1 VAKVKHRTP
10 WAYLVGNTPLHRCPA
25 GLKLILLLL
34 LSAASVLGP
43 FGAAGAAALI
53 LAGAFSVGMGPRALF
68 AGSRPLVIMLLLF
81 TAFRILSVESG
92 IPGAEAVGLSVNEAG
107 LSANIG
113 LPFGFFTLSID
124 LPSLKTGLSLSAG
137 ILVCFAAASL
147 FFAVTT
153 TTEIRHSLAR
163 AESFLTRPFLG
174 KRRPPNAQGRL
185 SLSLALMLGF
195 LPRFFENW
203 ENARLAALARGCGGI
218 RMITA
223 ILPVVTERMIEAAAE
238 TAEAL
243 ESRGL
248 EV

>member
-1 VAKVKHRTP
+1 VAHIKHRTP
-10 WAYLVGNTPLHRCPA
+10 WAYLAGNTPLHRCPA
-25 GLKLILLLL
+25 GIKLILLLL
-34 LSAASVLGP
+34 LSAASVLGA

-53 LAGAFSVGMGPRALF
+53 LAGAFSVGLGPRSLF

-81 TAFRILSVESG
+81 TAFRILSTESG
-92 IPGAEAVGLSVNEAG
+92 IPGAEA
-107 LSANIG
+107 IG
-113 LPFGFFTLSID
+113 LPFGSFTIRVD
-124 LPSLKTGLSLSAG
+124 IAALKSGLSLSAG

-174 KRRPPNAQGRL
+174 KKRPPNAQGRL

-203 ENARLAALARGCGGI
+203 ENARLAALARGSGGI